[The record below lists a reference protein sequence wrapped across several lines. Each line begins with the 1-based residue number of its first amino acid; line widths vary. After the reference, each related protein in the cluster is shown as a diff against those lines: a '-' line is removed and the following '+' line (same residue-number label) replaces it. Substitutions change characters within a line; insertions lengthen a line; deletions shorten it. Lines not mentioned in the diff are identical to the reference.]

1 MTAQN
6 TGNVDGKTI
15 PHAYLR
21 RVQLTPDRRAYQIK
35 VNGAYQDVP
44 WKEVHRQVL
53 NVFGFLQEGKFAP
66 GEKICIVSN
75 TRPEWNICDLAIQC
89 CGLVTVPIYQSSTVE
104 DVAYILEHCQAK
116 LIFAED
122 EAQCAK
128 LKQAF
133 ALKKLSLPVVTFGDT
148 APKVE
153 GLKILS
159 LGPIL
164 KRPNAEQYQGAFEK
178 SVNNVKPTDLAS
190 IVYTSGTTGA
200 PKGVMLSQSNFAS
213 ELRAVVEEFKF
224 TGEDTM
230 LTFLPF
236 AHIFGRVESYAPIFA
251 GLTMAFAENIN
262 TVAPN
267 LVEVKPTL
275 LLSVPRIYEKVYA
288 KIQAGV
294 DAGPPAKKKLFKWA
308 VNVGRQVA
316 RAKAERQSP
325 NPLLAIQYAIADKL
339 VFSKV
344 RERMG
349 GRIRFT
355 VSGGAPLAG
364 ELCEFFHACGIK
376 ILEGYGLTET
386 SAAIT
391 VNRPDDYS
399 FFTVGKPFGGTEF
412 RLADDGEI
420 LVRGPCVFQGYYRNL
435 EATKEAITDGG
446 WFHTGDIGEFTPRG
460 MLKITDRKKELIV
473 TSAGKNIAPQKL
485 ENLLKQIKFIS
496 NAMVYG
502 DKEKYLVALLTP
514 NEEEVRRWAKN
525 KGITAGSLDEIVK
538 NRDLMGEVEAEVKH
552 VNETLASYETIKKVT
567 MVPHDFTVEAGEL
580 TPSLKLK
587 RRIVTNKYNDQIRQM
602 YA

>member
-1 MTAQN
+1 MTA
-6 TGNVDGKTI
+6 TIDGKTI

-21 RVQLTPDRRAYQIK
+21 RVQLTPDQSAYLIK
-35 VNGAYQDVP
+35 ANGTYQPVP
-44 WKEVHRQVL
+44 WREVHRQVL
-53 NVFGFLQEGKFAP
+53 NVFGFLKEGKFAP

-75 TRPEWNICDLAIQC
+75 TRPEWNICDIAIQSA
-89 CGLVTVPIYQSSTVE
+89 GYVTVPIYQSSTVE
-104 DVAYILEHCQAK
+104 DVAYIVEHCQAK

-122 EAQCAK
+122 DVQLQK

-133 ALKKLSLPVVTFGDT
+133 LEKKINVPVVVFSEGV
-148 APKVE
+148 ANVE
-153 GLKILS
+153 GLKMVPLGNILRRT
-159 LGPIL
+159 GV
-164 KRPNAEQYQGAFEK
+164 EQHQASFEK
-178 SVNNVKPTDLAS
+178 SVGAVKPTDLAS

-200 PKGVMLSQSNFAS
+200 PKGVMLSQGNFAS
-213 ELRAVVEEFKF
+213 ELRSVCEEFKF
-224 TGEDTM
+224 TPEDRT

-251 GLTMAFAENIN
+251 GLTMAFAENMN

-267 LVEVKPTL
+267 LVEAKPTL

-294 DAGPPAKKKLFKWA
+294 EAGPPAKKKLFHWA
-308 VNVGRQVA
+308 VRVGREVA
-316 RAKAERQSP
+316 RKRSNREAVGP
-325 NPLLAIQYAIADKL
+325 FLLAQFKIADKL

-344 RERMG
+344 RAKMG

-355 VSGGAPLAG
+355 VSGGAPLSG
-364 ELCEFFHACGIK
+364 DLCEFFHACGIK

-412 RLADDGEI
+412 RLAEDGEI
-420 LVRGPCVFQGYYRNL
+420 LVRGPVVFQGYYRNL
-435 EATKEAITDGG
+435 EATKEAISDGG

-485 ENLLKQIKFIS
+485 ENLLKQVRFIS

-502 DKEKYLVALLTP
+502 DKEKYLVAVVTP
-514 NEEEVRRWAKN
+514 NEEEVRRWAKAN
-525 KGITAGSLDEIVK
+525 GVSSDSMAEIVK
-538 NRDLMGEVEAEVKH
+538 SPELQGAVEAEVKKM
-552 VNETLASYETIKKVT
+552 NEKLASYETVKKIR
-567 MVPHDFTVEAGEL
+567 MVPNDFTVEAGEL

-587 RRIVTNKYNDQIRQM
+587 RRVVTTKYNDTIRQM
-602 YA
+602 YN